1 MAQTMIKPWR
11 VIITRPQIQAQ
22 VWAEQLKAQG
32 FHTQLLNLLEIRPLM
47 EPDQQRAIQ
56 NRVMD
61 FDLYQKAIFVS
72 QNAVEHGMEW
82 LDRYWPQLPMG
93 VKYFAVGATTA
104 RLLAGYGVVVE
115 DLAQAESGSMTSESL
130 LQASGLQDVAG
141 EKIIIFRGL
150 GGRGHLGEALQA
162 RGAHVD
168 YCELYERCLPV
179 EAALQLQTL
188 VMDTASW
195 AAHRNLL
202 TLHSGE
208 SLEHL
213 LIILGQLEKP
223 QPSVPFRQLL
233 QQAYFLVPSE
243 RIKQLVYAQGFQHI
257 LLAGNATDAAM
268 TQALLAANSDIE

>member
-1 MAQTMIKPWR
+1 MAPMMTEPWR
-11 VIITRPQIQAQ
+11 VIITRPQAQAQ
-22 VWAEQLKAQG
+22 IWAEQLQAQG
-32 FHTQLLNLLEIRPLM
+32 FHTQLLNLLDIRPLM
-47 EPDQQRAIQ
+47 EPEQQRAIQ
-56 NRVMD
+56 NRIMD

-72 QNAVEHGMEW
+72 QNAVDQGMEW

-93 VKYFAVGATTA
+93 VKFFAVGATTA
-104 RLLAGYGVVVE
+104 RILAAYGVVVE

-168 YCELYERCLPV
+168 YCELYERCLPI
-179 EAALQLQTL
+179 EAGLQLQTL
-188 VMDTASW
+188 LMDKVSW
-195 AAHRNLL
+195 AAHRNLFA
-202 TLHSGE
+202 LHSGE

-213 LIILGQLEKP
+213 LTVLAQVDMQ
-223 QPSVPFRQLL
+223 QPSTQLRPML
-233 QQAYFLVPSE
+233 QDAWLLVPSE
-243 RIKQLVYAQGFQHI
+243 RIKLLADAAGFKHI
-257 LLAGNATDAAM
+257 LVASNATDAAM